1 MHYQFAIVLVL
12 VGVGAFAQ
20 PQLPKP
26 PGYSPAPPKPYPTQS
41 YEPLMPYSFG
51 YAVSD
56 GPSYNNYAH
65 QETADTKAVTGSYR
79 VSLPDG
85 RTQIVT
91 YKADDNGYVANVKYE
106 GQAKYP
112 ENYSKPK
119 PAYQPGP
126 PPPPAYKPAT
136 PIKPYKP

>member
-1 MHYQFAIVLVL
+1 MKIMLQN
-12 VGVGAFAQ
+12 Q
-20 PQLPKP
+20 
-26 PGYSPAPPKPYPTQS
+26 
-41 YEPLMPYSFG
+41 PLMPYSFG

-112 ENYSKPK
+112 ESYSKQK
-119 PAYQPGP
+119 PAYQPA
-126 PPPPAYKPAT
+126 PPPAYKPAT
-136 PIKPYKP
+136 PIKPYKPLI